1 MATMCWR
8 AAVLVV
14 VVVAGAGAA
23 RAPRSWEAEAC
34 LQRNLAGQAPPLATN
49 SHHSH
54 IYLTNHNSI
63 S

>member
-8 AAVLVV
+8 VLLVMA
-14 VVVAGAGAA
+14 AGAGAA

-34 LQRNLAGQAPPLATN
+34 LQRNLASQAPPLVTN

-54 IYLTNHNSI
+54 L
-63 S
+63 